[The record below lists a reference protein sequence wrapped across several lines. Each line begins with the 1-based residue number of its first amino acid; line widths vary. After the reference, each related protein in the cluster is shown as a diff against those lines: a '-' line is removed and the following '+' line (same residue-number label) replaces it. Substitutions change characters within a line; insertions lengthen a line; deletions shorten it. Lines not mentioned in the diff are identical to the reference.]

1 MFSIDTLVDCGD
13 IEVHFINDRL
23 QTDLDLELFDIL
35 LASSPE
41 ESNSL
46 VVEGPAES
54 IKDGLYRITY
64 EVSLADYPLNSE
76 VSAESFLI
84 TILPAPN
91 KSQPTP
97 VVIAFA
103 VIVAAAG
110 FAIIYLAQ
118 KLILKY
124 LVKDSSERRIAAGN
138 ESIDIQNSFNS
149 SSARTN

>member
-91 KSQPTP
+91 KS
-97 VVIAFA
+97 
-103 VIVAAAG
+103 
-110 FAIIYLAQ
+110 
-118 KLILKY
+118 
-124 LVKDSSERRIAAGN
+124 
-138 ESIDIQNSFNS
+138 
-149 SSARTN
+149 